1 MSYMYSPE
9 LGDTHDKRK
18 CCVLTLQD
26 GRSPL
31 YTASF
36 NGKVEVVKVL
46 LAHGAKVD
54 LPSDVR
60 YYVCSNMFF
69 KPSHTCN
76 IIITV

>member
-1 MSYMYSPE
+1 MTNE
-9 LGDTHDKRK
+9 T
-18 CCVLTLQD
+18 VVFTLQD

-31 YTASF
+31 YTASLS
-36 NGKVEVVKVL
+36 GKVEVVKVL

-76 IIITV
+76 IITTV